1 MKALQDK
8 TQARQVITHDV
19 TPLTVN
25 TDAGAYSKLG
35 WIIVVLGFGGFLL
48 WALLAPLDKGVPLP
62 GTVTKQS
69 HRQAVQHQNGG
80 TVQDILVRD
89 GDRVKAGQTLV
100 RMNPVMAKS
109 AADIT
114 RGQYLAMRATE
125 ARLLAERDGAKKITF
140 PAELGSGSLDPR
152 VAEVKSLQ
160 SQLFTS
166 RQMSLQSELSAIDE
180 NIAGLKLQIR
190 GLEEVRD
197 NEKVQLKLLKEQLD
211 GMRDLAKEGYIARN
225 RLLDVERTYAQ
236 VNGSIAQNIGQIG
249 RSQRQVAE
257 LNLRRIQ
264 RLQDYQKEVRTLLA
278 DIQREAESLGSRMEA
293 QEYELA
299 SVDVKS
305 PVDGVVVGL
314 AVFTKGGVVPP
325 GFRLMDI
332 VPSDDPLM
340 VDGRLAVNL
349 IDKVHPGLPVEVMF
363 SAFNANTTPHIPGEV
378 SQVSADRTVDE
389 RTGEPYYLV
398 RVKVTPE
405 GEKLIAKN
413 KLDIQSGM
421 PADLFVKTGE
431 RTMMNYLIKPI
442 IDRAKS
448 TMSED

>member
-114 RGQYLAMRATE
+114 RAQYLAMRATE